1 MAGALKDVR
10 LRQIMKPY
18 LSVVIPAYNEEKRL
32 PPTLDD
38 VVKYLRQQKFEWEVL
53 VVNDGSQDKTA
64 EVVKKFSK
72 KEARVKLIDNR
83 VNQGKGAVV
92 KQGMLLAQGEW
103 RLFMDA
109 DNSTPI
115 SEVEEFWPHTKDY
128 EVIIGS
134 RYVKGSKIT
143 ERQPFIRRFIS
154 RAGNILIQLL
164 ILPGIRDTQCGFK
177 MFSARA
183 AEAIFPRQRFMR
195 WSFDMEIL
203 AIAKR
208 LGFKIKEV
216 PVVWRNAPQSKL
228 KAAKAALRTLKDLLL
243 IRWNLTIGR
252 YR

>member
-1 MAGALKDVR
+1 MS
-10 LRQIMKPY
+10 IY

-32 PPTLDD
+32 PPTLKE
-38 VVKYLRQQKFEWEVL
+38 VVEYLKKQNFSWEVL
-53 VVNDGSQDKTA
+53 VVNDGSSDNTA
-64 EVVKKFSK
+64 KVVAEFAQSHPNV
-72 KEARVKLIDNR
+72 RLIDNKT
-83 VNQGKGAVV
+83 NQGKGAVV
-92 KQGMLLAQGEW
+92 KQGMLEAKGEW

-115 SEVEEFWPHTKDY
+115 SEVEELWPFIKDY

-134 RYVKGSKIT
+134 RYVQGSKIT
-143 ERQPFIRRFIS
+143 EKQPFIRRFIS

-164 ILPGIRDTQCGFK
+164 ILPGIQDTQCGFK
-177 MFSARA
+177 MFSQKAT
-183 AEAIFPRQRFMR
+183 ETVFPKQRFMR

-208 LGFKIKEV
+208 AGFKIKEV

-228 KAAKAALRTLKDLLL
+228 KAVKAALRTLKDLLL
-243 IRWNLTIGR
+243 IKWNLLTGK